1 MIFEINNHI
10 WQLRFVPFGD
20 SQLRRSDGTY
30 TLGVTDSNLRT
41 VFVCRNLST
50 RMIDKVLCHELT
62 HVHAMEYQY
71 SMPIEVEEIVADFV
85 SLHGRNIVTVANILL
100 KP

>member
-30 TLGVTDSNLRT
+30 TLAVTDSNLRT
-41 VFVCRNLST
+41 VFVCRNLSAQ
-50 RMIDKVLCHELT
+50 MIDKVLCHELT

-71 SMPIEVEEIVADFV
+71 SMPIEVDAADFV
-85 SLHGRNIVTVANILL
+85 SLHGRNIINAADILL